1 MSTPTVTPIVTQL
14 HPISTYLKA
23 HEHLLIVLV
32 LVVLSWFA
40 LGKVQSVLAAH
51 DNANLAQAKVTAA
64 VQQEKN
70 DALAKQIAQQA
81 AEYKAL
87 ADKVN
92 AQNAAL
98 EQANVNLANAL
109 IKQQRTDASLPPS
122 ELANRWTVLV
132 PQAKPV
138 VTPTGIAV
146 DTPSAVATVQALE
159 ETPALR
165 AQLSNERTQLENA
178 QKLIVDEGTQIATL
192 NTLVTGKDAL
202 LADDAKVCAARVA
215 VVKADARKSKL
226 RWFYAGVAVGWLARQ
241 AVKTY
246 IGL

>member
-1 MSTPTVTPIVTQL
+1 MNIPVT
-14 HPISTYLKA
+14 LKNDLSWLQK
-23 HEHLLIVLV
+23 HEKLV
-32 LVVLSWFA
+32 LAVVAGLVLWFGI
-40 LGKVQSVLAAH
+40 GKIDTLIANH
-51 DNANLAQAKVTAA
+51 DHANLQQAQVVAA

-146 DTPSAVATVQALE
+146 DTPSAIATVQALE

-165 AQLSNERTQLENA
+165 SQLGNEHAQLENA
-178 QKLIVDEGTQIATL
+178 QKLVADEGTQIATL

-202 LADDAKVCAARVA
+202 LADDAKVCQAQIK
-215 VVKADARKSKL
+215 VVKDAASKHGRL
-226 RWFYAGVAVGWLARQ
+226 LFKIGFVAGFVARQ
-241 AVKTY
+241 AIKTY
-246 IGL
+246 TGW

>member
-1 MSTPTVTPIVTQL
+1 MSTPVVTPIVTQL

-23 HEHLLIVLV
+23 HERLLIVLV
-32 LVVLSWFA
+32 LIVLSWFTF
-40 LGKVQSVLAAH
+40 GKIQDVIAAH
-51 DNANLAQAKVTAA
+51 DHANLQQAQVVAA

-70 DALAKQIAQQA
+70 DALAKQVAQQA

-109 IKQQRTDASLPPS
+109 IKQQRTDASLLPS

-165 AQLSNERTQLENA
+165 AQLNNERTQLENA

-202 LADDAKVCAARVA
+202 LADDAKVCSAQIK
-215 VVKADARKSKL
+215 VVKDAAAKSK
-226 RWFYAGVAVGWLARQ
+226 RHWFYAGMVIGFIGRQ
-241 AVKTY
+241 LIKSET
-246 IGL
+246 GF

>member
-1 MSTPTVTPIVTQL
+1 MFDKYVKWVE
-14 HPISTYLKA
+14 A
-23 HEHLLIVLV
+23 HERHLLILAAGLV
-32 LVVLSWFA
+32 LWFGIGRIDT
-40 LGKVQSVLAAH
+40 LIQNH
-51 DNANLAQAKVTAA
+51 DHANLQQAQVVAQ

-81 AEYKAL
+81 ADYKAL

-98 EQANVNLANAL
+98 EQANVSLANAL

-146 DTPSAVATVQALE
+146 DTPSAIATVQALE

-165 AQLSNERTQLENA
+165 AQLGNEHTQLENA
-178 QKLIVDEGTQIATL
+178 QKLVADEGTQIATL

-202 LADDAKVCAARVA
+202 LADDAKVCQAQIK
-215 VVKADARKSKL
+215 VVKDAASKHGRL
-226 RWFYAGVAVGWLARQ
+226 LFKVGFVAGFVARQ
-241 AVKTY
+241 VIKTY
-246 IGL
+246 TGW

>member
-1 MSTPTVTPIVTQL
+1 MSTPVVTPIVTQL

-23 HEHLLIVLV
+23 HERLLIVLV
-32 LVVLSWFA
+32 LIVLSWFTF
-40 LGKVQSVLAAH
+40 GKIQDVIAAH
-51 DNANLAQAKVTAA
+51 DHANLQQAQVVAA
-64 VQQEKN
+64 VQQEK
-70 DALAKQIAQQA
+70 QA

-109 IKQQRTDASLPPS
+109 IKQQRTDASLLPS

-165 AQLSNERTQLENA
+165 AQLNNERTQLENA

-202 LADDAKVCAARVA
+202 LADDAKVCSAQIK
-215 VVKADARKSKL
+215 VVKDAAAKSK
-226 RWFYAGVAVGWLARQ
+226 RHWFYAGMVIGFIGRQ
-241 AVKTY
+241 LIKSET
-246 IGL
+246 GF